1 MNHWHFIIGAYGVTL
16 AVFVVEMLAVR
27 ARRRAAVRTAAA
39 STPSPGANT
48 SGARASAPSTL
59 QGPPP

>member
-16 AVFVVEMLAVR
+16 ALFVVEMLAVR

-39 STPSPGANT
+39 SAPSPVARATT
-48 SGARASAPSTL
+48 SGGAR
-59 QGPPP
+59 

>member
-16 AVFVVEMLAVR
+16 ALFVVEIFAVR

-39 STPSPGANT
+39 SAPLPAARATT
-48 SGARASAPSTL
+48 SGGAR
-59 QGPPP
+59 

>member
-16 AVFVVEMLAVR
+16 AVFVVELLAVR

-39 STPSPGANT
+39 SAPSPATRATTTG
-48 SGARASAPSTL
+48 GAR
-59 QGPPP
+59 

>member
-16 AVFVVEMLAVR
+16 ALFVVEILAVR

-39 STPSPGANT
+39 SAPSPAARAMT
-48 SGARASAPSTL
+48 SGGAR
-59 QGPPP
+59 

>member
-16 AVFVVEMLAVR
+16 VLFVVEMLAVR

-39 STPSPGANT
+39 SATPA
-48 SGARASAPSTL
+48 GARAAPSTERAR
-59 QGPPP
+59 